1 MKRTHIHHKTRW
13 LSLIAMLIAGILA
26 CSAIAQTEGTREAT
40 PEGEPEA
47 TVQSEEP
54 KLEPSE
60 KTEAA
65 ADDAEKGEEKNAERG
80 EEINGSADNLER
92 FEKDGITIL
101 TGNVKI
107 LRTDGYLNA
116 DKVTFYTDPVTGDTV
131 RTVAENNVEIRDAE
145 IFATCEHATMNHLT
159 NTIILKTDVVVLQN
173 KDRLETVLFTYNRT
187 TGEQTAEG
195 DVKFKVRVIEAE
207 PVPAEEE
214 PKAAEATEGADE
226 TAPAD
231 TPAVSEEGEAPA
243 AEGAEKAETD
253 AESDAVESGAP
264 AAAETESADDESA
277 DADNQQAEEEDVEA
291 EKSETDAES
300 GAPAAADDESADA
313 DNQQAEEENV
323 VNESEE
329 DK

>member
-1 MKRTHIHHKTRW
+1 MKRTHIHHKILW
-13 LSLIAMLIAGILA
+13 LSLLAMLIGGILA
-26 CSAIAQTEGTREAT
+26 PNAVAQLEEGTAE
-40 PEGEPEA
+40 E

-54 KLEPSE
+54 RLKTSE
-60 KTEAA
+60 QTETA
-65 ADDAEKGEEKNAERG
+65 ADSEEEG

-145 IFATCEHATMNHLT
+145 IFATCEHATMEHLT

-187 TGEQTAEG
+187 TGEQTAQG

-207 PVPAEEE
+207 PTPAEEA
-214 PKAAEATEGADE
+214 PEATGETGETAEGADE
-226 TAPAD
+226 TAAADAPATAAED
-231 TPAVSEEGEAPA
+231 ETPDTETGEVDASAAAAESETPAEEGAEEGETKAASEAEESVAPVEEETGSSGDDSA
-243 AEGAEKAETD
+243 AEDSQQVED
-253 AESDAVESGAP
+253 AEVEN
-264 AAAETESADDESA
+264 ETE
-277 DADNQQAEEEDVEA
+277 EE
-291 EKSETDAES
+291 K
-300 GAPAAADDESADA
+300 
-313 DNQQAEEENV
+313 
-323 VNESEE
+323 
-329 DK
+329 

>member
-1 MKRTHIHHKTRW
+1 MKRTHIHHKILW
-13 LSLIAMLIAGILA
+13 LSLLAMLIGGILA
-26 CSAIAQTEGTREAT
+26 PSAVAQLEEGTAE
-40 PEGEPEA
+40 E

-54 KLEPSE
+54 RLKTSE
-60 KTEAA
+60 QTETA
-65 ADDAEKGEEKNAERG
+65 ADSEEEG

-145 IFATCEHATMNHLT
+145 IFATCEHATMEHLT

-187 TGEQTAEG
+187 TGEQTAQG

-207 PVPAEEE
+207 PAPAEEA
-214 PKAAEATEGADE
+214 PEATGETGETAEGADE
-226 TAPAD
+226 TAAAD
-231 TPAVSEEGEAPA
+231 APAPA
-243 AEGAEKAETD
+243 AEGETPATETGEVD
-253 AESDAVESGAP
+253 ASA
-264 AAAETESADDESA
+264 AAAEGETPAEEGAEKGETNAESEAEESVAPAEEETGSSGDDGAAEDS
-277 DADNQQAEEEDVEA
+277 QQAE
-291 EKSETDAES
+291 DAEV
-300 GAPAAADDESADA
+300 E
-313 DNQQAEEENV
+313 NETEEE
-323 VNESEE
+323 
-329 DK
+329 K

>member
-1 MKRTHIHHKTRW
+1 MKRTHIHHKILW
-13 LSLIAMLIAGILA
+13 LSLLAMLIGGILA
-26 CSAIAQTEGTREAT
+26 PSAVAQLEAGTAE
-40 PEGEPEA
+40 E

-54 KLEPSE
+54 RLNTSE
-60 KTEAA
+60 QTETAA
-65 ADDAEKGEEKNAERG
+65 ASEEEG

-145 IFATCEHATMNHLT
+145 IFATCEHATMEHLT

-187 TGEQTAEG
+187 TGEQTAQG

-207 PVPAEEE
+207 PAPAEEA
-214 PKAAEATEGADE
+214 PEATGETGETAEGAEE
-226 TAPAD
+226 TAAAGAPA
-231 TPAVSEEGEAPA
+231 TAAEGEAPA
-243 AEGAEKAETD
+243 TETGEVDASAAAAEGETPVEEGAEKGETK
-253 AESDAVESGAP
+253 AESEAEESVAP
-264 AAAETESADDESA
+264 AEEETRSSDDDGAAEDS
-277 DADNQQAEEEDVEA
+277 QQAE
-291 EKSETDAES
+291 DAEV
-300 GAPAAADDESADA
+300 E
-313 DNQQAEEENV
+313 NETEEE
-323 VNESEE
+323 
-329 DK
+329 K

>member
-1 MKRTHIHHKTRW
+1 MKRTHIHHKILW
-13 LSLIAMLIAGILA
+13 LSLLAMLIGGILA
-26 CSAIAQTEGTREAT
+26 PNAVAQLEEGTAE
-40 PEGEPEA
+40 E

-54 KLEPSE
+54 RLKTSE
-60 KTEAA
+60 QTETA
-65 ADDAEKGEEKNAERG
+65 ADSEEKG

-145 IFATCEHATMNHLT
+145 IFATCEHATMEHLT

-187 TGEQTAEG
+187 TGEQTAQG

-207 PVPAEEE
+207 PAPAEEA
-214 PKAAEATEGADE
+214 PEATGETGETAEGADE
-226 TAPAD
+226 TAAADAPATAAEGE
-231 TPAVSEEGEAPA
+231 TPATETGEVDASAAAAEGETPA
-243 AEGAEKAETD
+243 EEGAEKGETK
-253 AESDAVESGAP
+253 AESDAEESVAP
-264 AAAETESADDESA
+264 AEEETGSSGDDSAAEDS
-277 DADNQQAEEEDVEA
+277 QQAE
-291 EKSETDAES
+291 DAEV
-300 GAPAAADDESADA
+300 E
-313 DNQQAEEENV
+313 NETEEE
-323 VNESEE
+323 
-329 DK
+329 K

>member
-1 MKRTHIHHKTRW
+1 MKRTHIHHKTLW
-13 LSLIAMLIAGILA
+13 LSLLAMLIGGILA
-26 CSAIAQTEGTREAT
+26 PSAVAQLEEGTAE
-40 PEGEPEA
+40 E

-54 KLEPSE
+54 RLKTSE
-60 KTEAA
+60 QTETA
-65 ADDAEKGEEKNAERG
+65 ADSEEEG

-145 IFATCEHATMNHLT
+145 IFATCEHATMEHLT

-187 TGEQTAEG
+187 TGEQTAQG

-207 PVPAEEE
+207 PTPAEEA
-214 PKAAEATEGADE
+214 PEATGETGETAEGADE
-226 TAPAD
+226 TAAADAPATAAEGE
-231 TPAVSEEGEAPA
+231 TPATETGEVDASAAAAEGETPA
-243 AEGAEKAETD
+243 EEGAEKGETK
-253 AESDAVESGAP
+253 AESEAEESVAP
-264 AAAETESADDESA
+264 AEEETGSSGDDGAAEDS
-277 DADNQQAEEEDVEA
+277 QQAE
-291 EKSETDAES
+291 DAEV
-300 GAPAAADDESADA
+300 E
-313 DNQQAEEENV
+313 NETEEE
-323 VNESEE
+323 
-329 DK
+329 K

>member
-1 MKRTHIHHKTRW
+1 MKRTHIHHKTLW

-26 CSAIAQTEGTREAT
+26 CSALAQTEGTSEAT
-40 PEGEPEA
+40 PEATPEA
-47 TVQSEEP
+47 TVQSEEFQ
-54 KLEPSE
+54 LEPSE

-65 ADDAEKGEEKNAERG
+65 ADDAEKGEEKDAERG

-207 PVPAEEE
+207 PVPPEEE
-214 PKAAEATEGADE
+214 PKAAETTEGADE

-231 TPAVSEEGEAPA
+231 TPVVSEEGEAPA

-277 DADNQQAEEEDVEA
+277 EADNQQ
-291 EKSETDAES
+291 
-300 GAPAAADDESADA
+300 P
-313 DNQQAEEENV
+313 EEENV
-323 VNESEE
+323 ENESEE

>member
-1 MKRTHIHHKTRW
+1 MKRTHIHHKTLW
-13 LSLIAMLIAGILA
+13 LSLLAMLIGGILA
-26 CSAIAQTEGTREAT
+26 PNAVAQLEEGTAE
-40 PEGEPEA
+40 E

-54 KLEPSE
+54 RLKTSE
-60 KTEAA
+60 QTETA
-65 ADDAEKGEEKNAERG
+65 ADSEERG

-145 IFATCEHATMNHLT
+145 IFATCEHATMEHLT

-187 TGEQTAEG
+187 TGEQTAQG

-207 PVPAEEE
+207 PAPAEEA
-214 PKAAEATEGADE
+214 PEATGETGETAEGADE
-226 TAPAD
+226 TAAADAPA
-231 TPAVSEEGEAPA
+231 AA
-243 AEGAEKAETD
+243 AEGATPDTETGEVD
-253 AESDAVESGAP
+253 ASA
-264 AAAETESADDESA
+264 AAAEGETPAEEGAEEGETNAESEAEESVAPVEEETGSSGDDGAAEDS
-277 DADNQQAEEEDVEA
+277 QQAE
-291 EKSETDAES
+291 DAEV
-300 GAPAAADDESADA
+300 E
-313 DNQQAEEENV
+313 NETEEE
-323 VNESEE
+323 
-329 DK
+329 K

>member
-1 MKRTHIHHKTRW
+1 MKRTHIHHKILW
-13 LSLIAMLIAGILA
+13 LSLLAMLIGGILA
-26 CSAIAQTEGTREAT
+26 PNAVAQLEEGTAE
-40 PEGEPEA
+40 E

-54 KLEPSE
+54 RLKTSE
-60 KTEAA
+60 QTETA
-65 ADDAEKGEEKNAERG
+65 ADSEEKG

-145 IFATCEHATMNHLT
+145 IFATCEHATMEHLT

-187 TGEQTAEG
+187 TGEQTAQG

-207 PVPAEEE
+207 PAPAEEA
-214 PKAAEATEGADE
+214 PEATGETGETAEGADE
-226 TAPAD
+226 TAAADAPATAAEGE
-231 TPAVSEEGEAPA
+231 TPATETGEVDASAAAAEGETPA
-243 AEGAEKAETD
+243 EEGAEKGETK
-253 AESDAVESGAP
+253 AESEAEESVAP
-264 AAAETESADDESA
+264 
-277 DADNQQAEEEDVEA
+277 AEEETGSSGDDGAA
-291 EKSETDAES
+291 EDSQPAEDAEV
-300 GAPAAADDESADA
+300 E
-313 DNQQAEEENV
+313 NETEEE
-323 VNESEE
+323 
-329 DK
+329 K

>member
-1 MKRTHIHHKTRW
+1 MKRTDIHHKIRW
-13 LSLIAMLIAGILA
+13 LSLIAMFIAGILA
-26 CSAIAQTEGTREAT
+26 CSAVAQPEGTSEGTLDGTSEGT
-40 PEGEPEA
+40 PEGTSEGTPGA

-54 KLEPSE
+54 KLEARE

-65 ADDAEKGEEKNAERG
+65 ADDAEEG

-92 FEKDGITIL
+92 FEKEGITIL

-131 RTVAENNVEIRDAE
+131 RTVAESNVEIRDAE
-145 IFATCEHATMNHLT
+145 IFATCEHATMEHLT

-187 TGEQTAEG
+187 TGEQTAQG

-207 PVPAEEE
+207 PVPAEEA
-214 PKAAEATEGADE
+214 PKAAEETGETAAGADE
-226 TAPAD
+226 AAAADAPAAP
-231 TPAVSEEGEAPA
+231 TAGEAPAEEGEEKGETNAEVEVEEPEAPA
-243 AEGAEKAETD
+243 AEETADSQQTEEAADEK
-253 AESDAVESGAP
+253 
-264 AAAETESADDESA
+264 SADDDSA
-277 DADNQQAEEEDVEA
+277 EADSQQTEEGVVEN
-291 EKSETDAES
+291 ETD
-300 GAPAAADDESADA
+300 
-313 DNQQAEEENV
+313 
-323 VNESEE
+323 E

>member
-1 MKRTHIHHKTRW
+1 MKRTHIHHKILW
-13 LSLIAMLIAGILA
+13 LSLLAMLIGGILA
-26 CSAIAQTEGTREAT
+26 PNAVAQLEEGTAE
-40 PEGEPEA
+40 E

-54 KLEPSE
+54 RLKTSE
-60 KTEAA
+60 QTETA
-65 ADDAEKGEEKNAERG
+65 ADSEEKG

-145 IFATCEHATMNHLT
+145 IFATCEHATMEHLT

-187 TGEQTAEG
+187 TGEQTAQG

-207 PVPAEEE
+207 PAPAEEA
-214 PKAAEATEGADE
+214 PEATGETGETAEGADE
-226 TAPAD
+226 TAAADAPATAAEGE
-231 TPAVSEEGEAPA
+231 TPATETGEVDASAAAAEGETPA
-243 AEGAEKAETD
+243 EEGAEKGETN
-253 AESDAVESGAP
+253 AES
-264 AAAETESADDESA
+264 ETEESVA
-277 DADNQQAEEEDVEA
+277 PAEEETGSSGDDGAA
-291 EKSETDAES
+291 EDSQPAEDAEV
-300 GAPAAADDESADA
+300 E
-313 DNQQAEEENV
+313 NETEEE
-323 VNESEE
+323 
-329 DK
+329 K

>member
-1 MKRTHIHHKTRW
+1 MKRTHIHHKILW
-13 LSLIAMLIAGILA
+13 LSLLAMLIGGILA
-26 CSAIAQTEGTREAT
+26 PSAVAQLEEGTAE
-40 PEGEPEA
+40 E

-54 KLEPSE
+54 RLKTSE
-60 KTEAA
+60 QTETA
-65 ADDAEKGEEKNAERG
+65 ADSEEEG

-145 IFATCEHATMNHLT
+145 IFATCEHATMEHLT

-187 TGEQTAEG
+187 TGEQTAQG

-207 PVPAEEE
+207 PAPAEEAPE
-214 PKAAEATEGADE
+214 AAGETGETAEGADE
-226 TAPAD
+226 TAAADAPATAAEGE
-231 TPAVSEEGEAPA
+231 TPATETGEVDASAAAAEGETPAEEGAEEGETNAESEAEESVAPA
-243 AEGAEKAETD
+243 EEETG
-253 AESDAVESGAP
+253 SSGDDG
-264 AAAETESADDESA
+264 AAEDS
-277 DADNQQAEEEDVEA
+277 QQAE
-291 EKSETDAES
+291 DAEV
-300 GAPAAADDESADA
+300 E
-313 DNQQAEEENV
+313 NETEEE
-323 VNESEE
+323 
-329 DK
+329 K

>member
-1 MKRTHIHHKTRW
+1 MKRTHIHHKILW
-13 LSLIAMLIAGILA
+13 LSLLAMLIGGILA
-26 CSAIAQTEGTREAT
+26 PNAVAQLEEGTAE
-40 PEGEPEA
+40 E

-54 KLEPSE
+54 RLKTSE
-60 KTEAA
+60 QTETA
-65 ADDAEKGEEKNAERG
+65 ADSEEEG

-145 IFATCEHATMNHLT
+145 IFATCEHATMEHLT

-187 TGEQTAEG
+187 TGEQTAQG

-207 PVPAEEE
+207 PAPAEEAQE
-214 PKAAEATEGADE
+214 AAGETGETAEGADE
-226 TAPAD
+226 TAAADAPATATEGETPD
-231 TPAVSEEGEAPA
+231 TETGEVDASAAAAEGETPAE
-243 AEGAEKAETD
+243 EGAEKGDTK
-253 AESDAVESGAP
+253 AESEAEESVAPVEEETGSSGDDG
-264 AAAETESADDESA
+264 AAEDS
-277 DADNQQAEEEDVEA
+277 QQAE
-291 EKSETDAES
+291 DAEV
-300 GAPAAADDESADA
+300 E
-313 DNQQAEEENV
+313 NETEEE
-323 VNESEE
+323 
-329 DK
+329 K

>member
-1 MKRTHIHHKTRW
+1 MKRTHIHHKILW
-13 LSLIAMLIAGILA
+13 LSLLAMLIGGILA
-26 CSAIAQTEGTREAT
+26 PSAVAQLEEGTAE
-40 PEGEPEA
+40 E

-54 KLEPSE
+54 RLKTSE
-60 KTEAA
+60 QTETA
-65 ADDAEKGEEKNAERG
+65 ADSEEKG

-145 IFATCEHATMNHLT
+145 IFATCEHATMEHLT

-187 TGEQTAEG
+187 TGEQTAQG

-207 PVPAEEE
+207 PAPAEEA
-214 PKAAEATEGADE
+214 PEATGETGETAEGADE
-226 TAPAD
+226 TAAADAPATAAD
-231 TPAVSEEGEAPA
+231 GETPATETGEVDASAAAAEGETPA
-243 AEGAEKAETD
+243 EEGAEKRETN
-253 AESDAVESGAP
+253 AESEAEESVAP
-264 AAAETESADDESA
+264 AEEETGSSGDDSAAEDS
-277 DADNQQAEEEDVEA
+277 QQAE
-291 EKSETDAES
+291 DAEV
-300 GAPAAADDESADA
+300 E
-313 DNQQAEEENV
+313 NETEEE
-323 VNESEE
+323 
-329 DK
+329 K

>member
-1 MKRTHIHHKTRW
+1 MKRTDIHHKIGW

-26 CSAIAQTEGTREAT
+26 CSAVAQTEGTSEGTSEGTLEGTLEGTSEKT
-40 PEGEPEA
+40 PEGTSEGTPGA

-54 KLEPSE
+54 KLEARE

-65 ADDAEKGEEKNAERG
+65 ADDAEEG

-92 FEKDGITIL
+92 FEKEGITIL

-131 RTVAENNVEIRDAE
+131 RTVAESNVEIRDAE
-145 IFATCEHATMNHLT
+145 IFATCEHATMEHLT

-187 TGEQTAEG
+187 TGEQTAQG

-207 PVPAEEE
+207 PVPAEEA
-214 PKAAEATEGADE
+214 PKAAEEIGETAASADE
-226 TAPAD
+226 AAAADAPAAP
-231 TPAVSEEGEAPA
+231 TAGEAPAEEGEEKAETNAEVEVEEPEAPA
-243 AEGAEKAETD
+243 AEGTGSSEADSQQTEEAADEKSAGDDSAEADSQQTEEGVVENETD
-253 AESDAVESGAP
+253 
-264 AAAETESADDESA
+264 
-277 DADNQQAEEEDVEA
+277 
-291 EKSETDAES
+291 
-300 GAPAAADDESADA
+300 
-313 DNQQAEEENV
+313 
-323 VNESEE
+323 E

>member
-1 MKRTHIHHKTRW
+1 MKRTHIHHKILW
-13 LSLIAMLIAGILA
+13 LSLLAMLIGGILA
-26 CSAIAQTEGTREAT
+26 PNAVAQLEEGTAE
-40 PEGEPEA
+40 E

-54 KLEPSE
+54 RLNTSE
-60 KTEAA
+60 QTETA
-65 ADDAEKGEEKNAERG
+65 ADSEEEG

-145 IFATCEHATMNHLT
+145 IFATCEHATMEHLT

-187 TGEQTAEG
+187 TGEQTAQG

-207 PVPAEEE
+207 PTPAEEA
-214 PKAAEATEGADE
+214 PEATGETGETAEGADE
-226 TAPAD
+226 TAAADAPA
-231 TPAVSEEGEAPA
+231 TTTEGEAPA
-243 AEGAEKAETD
+243 TETGEVDASAAAAEGETPAEEGAEKGETK
-253 AESDAVESGAP
+253 AESEAEESVAP
-264 AAAETESADDESA
+264 AEEETGSSGDDGAAEDS
-277 DADNQQAEEEDVEA
+277 QQAE
-291 EKSETDAES
+291 DAEV
-300 GAPAAADDESADA
+300 E
-313 DNQQAEEENV
+313 NETEEE
-323 VNESEE
+323 
-329 DK
+329 K